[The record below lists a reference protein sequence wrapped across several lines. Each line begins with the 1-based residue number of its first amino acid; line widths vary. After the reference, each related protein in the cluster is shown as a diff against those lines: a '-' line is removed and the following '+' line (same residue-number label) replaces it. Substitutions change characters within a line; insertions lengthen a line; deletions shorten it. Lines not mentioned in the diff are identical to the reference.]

1 MNNETSDG
9 GATVPCI
16 SLFGLLVCRRTS
28 VWDGKPCDEAQEVP
42 FVRVDRRTTDDP
54 MKNQD
59 IGKAWY
65 DTGRNH
71 RVENGMIARDFD
83 DKRWVVR
90 IADEAA
96 LQAFCEKYGRVI
108 LTLNTNGAE
117 PCYEVEI
124 YDDYRE

>member
-1 MNNETSDG
+1 MNNETTDG

-28 VWDGKPCDEAQEVP
+28 VRGGKPCDEAEELP

-54 MKNQD
+54 MKNPH

-71 RVENGMIARDFD
+71 RVENGRIARDFD
-83 DKRWVVR
+83 DKRWMVR
-90 IADEAA
+90 IADGSA
-96 LQAFCEKYGRVI
+96 LQAFCEKYGEII
-108 LTLNTNGAE
+108 LSLNNVGTE

>member
-1 MNNETSDG
+1 MNNKTNDG

-16 SLFGLLVCRRTS
+16 SLFGLLVCQRTS
-28 VWDGKPCDEAQEVP
+28 VWDGQPCDEAEEVP

-54 MKNQD
+54 MKNPH

-71 RVENGMIARDFD
+71 RVENGIIARDFD

-90 IADEAA
+90 IADGTA
-96 LQAFCEKYGRVI
+96 LQAFCEKYGEII
-108 LTLNTNGAE
+108 LSLNNDGEE

>member
-1 MNNETSDG
+1 
-9 GATVPCI
+9 
-16 SLFGLLVCRRTS
+16 
-28 VWDGKPCDEAQEVP
+28 VWDGKPCDEAEEVP

-54 MKNQD
+54 MKNPH

-90 IADEAA
+90 IADGAA
-96 LQAFCEKYGRVI
+96 LHAFCEKYGTII
-108 LTLNTNGAE
+108 LSLNTDGTKR
-117 PCYEVEI
+117 CYEVEI

>member
-1 MNNETSDG
+1 MNKANSSEAQAPS
-9 GATVPCI
+9 I
-16 SLFGLLVCRRTS
+16 SLFGLLVCKRTS
-28 VWDGKPCDEAQEVP
+28 VWREKPCEDAEEVS
-42 FVRVDRRTTDDP
+42 FIRVDRRTTNDP
-54 MKNQD
+54 MKNPH

-83 DKRWVVR
+83 DKRWMVR
-90 IADEAA
+90 IADGAA
-96 LQAFCEKYGRVI
+96 LQAFCEKYGEII
-108 LTLNTNGAE
+108 LSLNYDGTD

>member
-1 MNNETSDG
+1 MSEQKNAS

-28 VWDGKPCDEAQEVP
+28 VWHGKPCDEAEEVS
-42 FVRVDRRTTDDP
+42 FTRVDRRTTDDP
-54 MKNQD
+54 MKNPN

-65 DTGRNH
+65 DQGQNH
-71 RVENGMIARDFD
+71 RVENGMIARDFE
-83 DKRWVVR
+83 DKRWMVR
-90 IADEAA
+90 IADGAA
-96 LQAFCEKYGRVI
+96 LRAFCEKYGEII
-108 LTLNTNGAE
+108 LRLNTDGTE

>member
-1 MNNETSDG
+1 MNETNAS
-9 GATVPCI
+9 GAQVPDI

-28 VWDGKPCDEAQEVP
+28 VWERKPCDEAEEAP

-54 MKNQD
+54 MKNPH
-59 IGKAWY
+59 IGKMWY
-65 DTGRNH
+65 ESGRNH

-90 IADEAA
+90 IADGAA
-96 LQAFCEKYGRVI
+96 LQAFCEKYGDIV
-108 LTLNTNGAE
+108 LTVNTDGLE

-124 YDDYRE
+124 YDGYRE

>member
-1 MNNETSDG
+1 MNNKTTDG

-28 VWDGKPCDEAQEVP
+28 VWEGKPCDEAEEVS
-42 FVRVDRRTTDDP
+42 FTRVDRRTTDDP
-54 MKNQD
+54 MKIPY

-65 DTGRNH
+65 EEGRNH
-71 RVENGMIARDFD
+71 RVEDGMIARDFD
-83 DKRWVVR
+83 QKRWMVR
-90 IADEAA
+90 IADDAA
-96 LQAFCEKYGRVI
+96 LQAFCEKYDKII
-108 LTLNTNGAE
+108 LTLNTDGTE

>member
-1 MNNETSDG
+1 MNNETR
-9 GATVPCI
+9 ATVPHI

-28 VWDGKPCDEAQEVP
+28 VWDGKPCDEAESVP

-54 MKNQD
+54 MKNPY

-83 DKRWVVR
+83 SKRWMVR
-90 IADEAA
+90 IADDAE
-96 LQAFCEKYGRVI
+96 LQAFCEKYGKII
-108 LTLNTNGAE
+108 LLLNHDGTE
-117 PCYEVEI
+117 RCYEVEI